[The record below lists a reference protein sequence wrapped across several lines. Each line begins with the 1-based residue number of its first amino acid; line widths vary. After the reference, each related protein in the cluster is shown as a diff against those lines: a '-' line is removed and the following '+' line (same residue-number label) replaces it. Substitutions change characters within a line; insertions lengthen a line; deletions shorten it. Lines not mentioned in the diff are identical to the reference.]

1 MSTRMSVQRFLP
13 SLVFGLLLAPGLL
26 ATTGCKAP
34 EYPACKKD
42 KHCNAEMGET
52 CVEKTCQ
59 NCKTDADCAGKG
71 GEGVTLTCQ
80 EFRCAEGAGD
90 TAGTPA
96 GVGTV
101 PEGGP
106 CTQML
111 DCEPGLACKAGVC
124 SICND
129 DLDCEGRACNMET
142 GRCAADGVCQTD
154 DQCPVDEI
162 CDGGMCVF
170 SGDYGDNA
178 GEEVCGFASI
188 FFGFD
193 SDKVTDANVTKLQE
207 AAACLT
213 AETRKLI
220 LEAHADGRGTE
231 EYNILLTD
239 KRGASVKNFLV
250 DLGVPTEKIE
260 VIAKGSLEATG
271 SDEAT
276 RAKER
281 RVDFIWQ

>member
-1 MSTRMSVQRFLP
+1 MHRLIPSFL
-13 SLVFGLLLAPGLL
+13 LGLALAPGLL
-26 ATTGCKAP
+26 VSSGCKAP

-59 NCKTDADCAGKG
+59 NCKTDADCVGKG
-71 GEGVTLTCQ
+71 GEGKTLTCQ
-80 EFRCAEGAGD
+80 EFRCAEGAAGD
-90 TAGTPA
+90 TAGAPV

-106 CTQML
+106 CAAML

-124 SICND
+124 SICSD
-129 DLDCEGRACNMET
+129 DLDCDGRACNQET

-162 CDGGMCVF
+162 CDGGTCVF
-170 SGDYGDNA
+170 SGDYSSGDA
-178 GEEVCGFASI
+178 VEVCGFASL

-193 SDKVTDANVTKLQE
+193 SDKITDANVAKLQE

-239 KRGASVKNFLV
+239 KRGASVKNFLIN
-250 DLGVPTEKIE
+250 LGVPEDKIE